1 MRDPQF
7 DEMLRF
13 LAELKQGHCGD
24 VKVINHLNV
33 HPDSGR
39 KTNAEPRGSG
49 SESWSDFEVIKVE
62 FLHEKFT

>member
-24 VKVINHLNV
+24 VKVIYQRCGSAFLLSMRNRIGFFYLNAD
-33 HPDSGR
+33 PDPER
-39 KTNAEPRGSG
+39 KANANPR
-49 SESWSDFEVIKVE
+49 
-62 FLHEKFT
+62 

>member
-33 HPDSGR
+33 HPDSFQSGY
-39 KTNAEPRGSG
+39 GSG
-49 SESWSDFEVIKVE
+49 FSS
-62 FLHEKFT
+62 